1 MAQLVKRVTLAGS
14 ETPVEFTGY
23 LVSKFLVKN
32 FSDGNVYASL
42 ETPLVENE
50 SIKIASNMYQVV
62 FNNEDVRWN
71 GAREFSTIYLNGT
84 GEVEIDAICYRED
97 PNA

>member
-14 ETPVEFTGY
+14 EEPVEFTGY

-32 FSDGNVYASL
+32 FSEGDIYASL
-42 ETPLVENE
+42 ETPLVEDE

-62 FNNEDVRWN
+62 FNNEDMRWN
-71 GAREFSTIYLNGT
+71 GAKEYDTIYLSGT
-84 GEVEIDAICYRED
+84 GEVEIDALCYREN